1 MNNKLFYCV
10 TAALFVS
17 CSLLAFGS
25 SPQEQAVMPVVTEG
39 YEHAKLLDKKLLNR
53 MADNVELNVVS
64 STMTPEGKVLETVEE
79 DGLVFKYMRDPQ
91 TPRPTWKQ
99 LVKGRVLPKAE
110 TGGDEISTEDILFE
124 SFEGAPGP
132 KVDPLWQTW
141 LPEGWESF
149 SRVGNTFMPED
160 GSTTKIWRLSEGAIS
175 GVPDGRYLMWLNDEM
190 ESEFIGKSWHDEW
203 LVSKPF
209 TPDQYSQLE
218 FYFWYCPAFMI
229 DNVYD
234 RNPTST
240 FKIHVSHDDG
250 ETWEEIWDI
259 QDSIKNMTVQE
270 INTNDGTFI
279 RAVWHTYRF
288 GISQFAGQN
297 IRLAFHIES
306 ITGTSQSVA
315 LDRVV
320 VRGPDPQASYL
331 MPKGFFRWMYGPDL
345 LFPSINSQMLT
356 AALAPAYAECAW
368 QNTSNDECDTFK
380 WSFANPDGSD
390 SPLTFTYA
398 EPSMSYPYCQAPYP
412 ILEAA
417 NEVPQFTDSYQAAE
431 TGYGYVQYGGKAEAS
446 GLDMGVGTF
455 DMNKGFGVGLV
466 SEESDS
472 CFLFGN
478 GSRDNWQ
485 RYKLKGLANMFDK
498 PVRPYLLKSVWVK
511 AVNVSCADDAVLT
524 LTVCRVDD
532 YGNVY
537 TSEPLAEATCY
548 GYQIEEIYD
557 DGRFKFYNIPFEIT
571 VFDKDLGLYVD
582 APLAISDQVL
592 ITIRGFD
599 DTEMFPSI
607 GVSYQANDHD
617 LGENHA
623 YVYVKPRNQPE
634 EFYALPD
641 LFGGQLSTSFN
652 MSLNAIYPFM
662 MLESGE
668 STLAFGK
675 GGGER
680 SVTLN
685 YYGLYGTFDEDCY
698 ISEIPDWVEVYEAG
712 IDGTLH
718 TIAVVADPLPDGMN
732 SRSGEIVIESDGNAP
747 LTLTVTQDL
756 VTGIAQAT
764 SSQGIK
770 VTRDGDNFT
779 FTFGGC
785 TYAAARVVSATG
797 QVVGNIVADGNSCH
811 FDASGL
817 GNGIYF
823 VQFTGDEASET
834 LKIIK

>member
-1 MNNKLFYCV
+1 MNNIFPHYV
-10 TAALFVS
+10 TTV
-17 CSLLAFGS
+17 LLIFGLLPAFGS
-25 SPQEQAVMPVVTEG
+25 NRQEQLVVPVVSEG
-39 YEHAKLLDKKLLNR
+39 YECAKQLDKKLMKR

-64 STMTPEGKVLETVEE
+64 STLTPEGKILETVEE
-79 DGLVFKYMRDPQ
+79 DGLIFKYMRDPQ
-91 TPRPTWKQ
+91 TPRITWKQ
-99 LVKGRVLPKAE
+99 LVKGRGMPKKYMGSNDTP
-110 TGGDEISTEDILFE
+110 TGEVLFE
-124 SFEGAPGP
+124 SFEGGP
-132 KVDPLWQTW
+132 DPEIDPMWQTW
-141 LPEGWESF
+141 LPDGWEQF
-149 SRVGNTFMPED
+149 SRAGNTFKPED
-160 GSTTKIWRLSEGAIS
+160 GSTTKIWRLSEGALS
-175 GVPDGRYLMWLNDEM
+175 GVPDGKYVMWLNDEM
-190 ESEFIGKSWHDEW
+190 VSDFYGISWHDEW
-203 LVSKPF
+203 LVSEPF
-209 TPDQYSQLE
+209 IPGQYSQLE

-229 DNVYD
+229 DNVTS

-240 FKIHVSHDDG
+240 LKIHVSHDNG
-250 ETWEEIWDI
+250 ESWEEIWNI
-259 QDSIKNMTVQE
+259 QDVIKNMTVQE

-279 RAVWHTYRF
+279 RAVWHSYRI
-288 GISQFAGQN
+288 GINQFAGQN

-320 VRGPDPQASYL
+320 VRDPNPQASYM

-356 AALAPAYAECAW
+356 AALAPAYVESTW
-368 QNTSNDECDTFK
+368 QNTSNDECNTYN

-390 SPLTFTYA
+390 QAISFA
-398 EPSMSYPYCQAPYP
+398 EETPTISYPYCQAPFP
-412 ILEAA
+412 ILEAT
-417 NEVPQFTDSYQAAE
+417 NEVPQFTNTYQAAE
-431 TGYGYVQYGGKAEAS
+431 TGYGYVQYGGKAVAN
-446 GLDMGVGTF
+446 GLDMGIGTF

-485 RYKLKGLANMFDK
+485 RYKLKGIANMFDK

-511 AVNVSCADDAVLT
+511 AVNVSCTDDAVLT
-524 LTVCRVDD
+524 LTVCRVDEN
-532 YGNVY
+532 GNVY

-557 DGRFKFYNIPFEIT
+557 DGRFKFYNIPFEMGTYDEFGFFFPHPIT
-571 VFDKDLGLYVD
+571 
-582 APLAISDQVL
+582 ISDQVL

-599 DTEMFPSI
+599 DTDVFPSI
-607 GVSYQANDHD
+607 GFSYQANDHD
-617 LGENHA
+617 GGEYHA
-623 YVYVKPRNQPE
+623 YVYVKPRNQSE
-634 EFYALPD
+634 ELYALPD
-641 LFGGQLSTSFN
+641 LFGGQLYTSFN

-668 STLAFGK
+668 PTVAFGK

-685 YYGLYGTFDEDCY
+685 YYGFYGTFDEDCH
-698 ISEIPDWVEVYEAG
+698 ITEIPDWVEVRETH

-718 TIAVVADPLPDGMN
+718 TIAVVADPMPEN
-732 SRSGEIVIESDGNAP
+732 ISSRSGEIIIESDGNDP

-756 VTGIAQAT
+756 TTGITQTTA
-764 SSQGIK
+764 SQGIK
-770 VTRDGDNFT
+770 VARDGDNFS

-785 TYAAARVVSATG
+785 QYVAARVISATG
-797 QVVGNIVADGNSCH
+797 RIVGNITIDGGSCH

-817 GNGIYF
+817 DSGIYF
-823 VQFTGDEASET
+823 VQFTGGEASET